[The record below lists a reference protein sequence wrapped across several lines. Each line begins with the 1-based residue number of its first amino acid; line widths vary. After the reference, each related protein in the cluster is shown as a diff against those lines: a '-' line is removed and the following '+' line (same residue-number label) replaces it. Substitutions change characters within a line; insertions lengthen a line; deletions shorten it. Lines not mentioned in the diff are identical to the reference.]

1 MTTDDPQID
10 DIDIDNDSEDLDSGQ
25 TPDRAGLKEIWDSN
39 PLLKLGALIGGIA
52 VVGFL
57 YLSFVGPDEDG
68 ASKAIVTGGAGSTI
82 KVIPGQE
89 EVDEEYRQAIEK
101 QNKMQAEN
109 AMKTGVSAMPT
120 PIGTSQAE
128 GVTVPEPPPVA
139 QEDPLNEWRA
149 RTEAKRV
156 LQESSPAVPE
166 EEAMRPDVVPMVQPV
181 RPQAA
186 MKMDPNAI
194 NMLASQMR
202 VIVAAQAPEGSKV
215 AAVTS
220 EENEYSKL
228 QKQRAAEKAAQA
240 AATGAGLAPGA
251 AGTPGAPGMPANTP
265 AAMKPKILIQ
275 AGSIGYA
282 QLLNDL
288 NSDIKGPALAQ
299 ILSGPLQ
306 GGRALGDYMLQDE
319 YLVLKFTRIVKDG
332 VTYTIDGVA
341 LDEKT
346 TLAAQQSD
354 VDHHYLQRILL
365 PAAAAFVQG
374 YGQAVS
380 ETGTSTTTTSGGG
393 IATDT
398 PEPDAK
404 EELFEGIEKASDK
417 ISSII
422 DQGAN
427 RPITVTL
434 NRGTTMGI
442 LFMEP
447 VTTAS
452 AK

>member
-10 DIDIDNDSEDLDSGQ
+10 DIDIDNDSEDLDSGHA
-25 TPDRAGLKEIWDSN
+25 PERAGLKEIWDSN
-39 PLLKLGALIGGIA
+39 PLLKIGALIGGIV

-57 YLSFVGPDEDG
+57 YLSFVGPDEEN
-68 ASKAIVTGGAGSTI
+68 APKAIVSGGAGSTI

-101 QNKMQAEN
+101 QNKMNAEN

-128 GVTVPEPPPVA
+128 GVTVPEPPPVT

-156 LQESSPAVPE
+156 LQESSPAAQE
-166 EEAMRPDVVPMVQPV
+166 EEMMRPEVVPMVQPV

-202 VIVAAQAPEGSKV
+202 VIVTAQAPEASK
-215 AAVTS
+215 AATVTN
-220 EENEYSKL
+220 EDNEYTKL

-240 AATGAGLAPGA
+240 AGGGLAPGA
-251 AGTPGAPGMPANTP
+251 AGAGAPGMPATAP
-265 AAMKPKILIQ
+265 AAAMKPKILIQ

-299 ILSGPLQ
+299 MLSGPLQ
-306 GGRALGDYMLQDE
+306 GGRALGDYTMQDE

-332 VTYTIDGVA
+332 VTYTVDGIA

-365 PAAAAFVQG
+365 PAAAAFVEG

-393 IATDT
+393 VASDT

-404 EELFEGIEKASDK
+404 EELFKGIEKASGK